1 VRADAEAN
9 LDRVIDAAEAVFDE
23 YGLDVSIELV
33 AKRAGVGLGTI
44 YRRFKNKDAL
54 IAEVVRRLLTDVV
67 RLAESHA
74 GVEGGLGLFAYMGE
88 VGNLLAS
95 RRGSVARIWSDPA
108 TEDLVKRS
116 RDAQGRLLAE
126 AQKHRLVRQDL
137 TKEDVAVALWSI
149 HGVLDITRGLAVDAW
164 HRQLDIIVAG
174 WTNSEAS
181 LSTAPLQP
189 YEMTAV
195 IQHSP
200 SSASPRK
207 RPRPAGG

>member
-54 IAEVVRRLLTDVV
+54 IAELVRRLLTDVV
-67 RLAESHA
+67 QLAESHI
-74 GVEGGLGLFAYMGE
+74 GDENGRGLFAYMEE
-88 VGNLLAS
+88 VGNLLAG
-95 RRGSVARIWSDPA
+95 RLGSVARIWSDPA
-108 TEDLVKRS
+108 TEDLVNRS

-126 AQKHRLVRQDL
+126 AQEHQLVRDDL
-137 TKEDVAVALWSI
+137 TKEDIAVALWSI
-149 HGVLDITRGLAVDAW
+149 HGVLDITRGLALDAW
-164 HRQLDIIVAG
+164 HRQLEIIVAG
-174 WTNSEAS
+174 WTNTEAN
-181 LSTAPLQP
+181 LGTAPLAPRQ
-189 YEMTAV
+189 MTEV

-200 SSASPRK
+200 SSASPRRRAK
-207 RPRPAGG
+207 SVGG